1 MPRNQYRQILVTMT
15 QVHSDQ
21 FTLHVQVKPVGQQWH
36 SRHRV
41 ALLSFRVSDPPG
53 TMEAALEL
61 LQSSLAGLITEVGP
75 ETR

>member
-1 MPRNQYRQILVTMT
+1 MPRNNYRQIVCTLT

-21 FTLHVQVKPVGQQWH
+21 FTLHLQVKPVHQQWH
-36 SRHRV
+36 QRHRV
-41 ALLSFRVSDPPG
+41 GYLSFRVSDPPG
-53 TMEAALEL
+53 TMEEALEL